1 VIGRIG
7 RVELAARLGVLIV
20 FAAFFLF
27 PFYWMVATSLKQEVD
42 AFAIPPKWLFTPR
55 LDNYLE
61 VFRRTDFGRHA
72 FNSLIAGGLNVG
84 LTLLLALPASYA
96 MSRYRTGGKDLMFW
110 FLSIRMMP
118 PIVGAVP
125 LFVIAAQ
132 IKLVD
137 SYAILPILYLMLNIP
152 FAIWMLKS
160 FIDEIPREIEE
171 SAMIDGCTMMAA
183 IRHIILPL
191 LKPGLFA
198 TSVFCFIIAWNEFLL
213 ANIFTRE
220 VAVTLPVGIANF
232 ITEKQ
237 ILWGY
242 ITAASTLATLPP
254 IALLLVFQRNLVRS
268 LTLGAI
274 R

>member
-1 VIGRIG
+1 MIGRIG
-7 RVELAARLGVLIV
+7 RVELAARLGVVSV

-27 PFYWMVATSLKQEVD
+27 PIYWMVATSLKREVD
-42 AFAIPPKWLFTPR
+42 AFAIPPKWLFAPR

-61 VFRRTDFGRHA
+61 VFRRTAFAHHA
-72 FNSLIAGGLNVG
+72 VNSLIAGGLNVG
-84 LTLLLALPASYA
+84 LTLMLAMPAAYA
-96 MSRYRTGGKDLMFW
+96 MSRYRVGGKDLMFW

-132 IKLVD
+132 MRLVD
-137 SYAILPILYLMLNIP
+137 SYVILPILYLMLNVP

-160 FIDEIPREIEE
+160 FIDEIPREIDE
-171 SAMIDGCTMMAA
+171 SAMIDGCTMLAA
-183 IRHIILPL
+183 IRHIVLPL

-220 VAVTLPVGIANF
+220 IAVTLPVGIANF

-254 IALLLVFQRNLVRS
+254 MALLLVFQRNLVRS